1 MTAALLGAALWLEGA
16 TREEVA
22 ISENHVS
29 TTTAQQSV
37 FTFSAA
43 ELQQQQQQQQI
54 RNRTVREQRVVTA
67 VNRQHEDRL
76 S

>member
-16 TREEVA
+16 TRKKVA

-29 TTTAQQSV
+29 TATAQQSV
-37 FTFSAA
+37 CIFSSGVAA
-43 ELQQQQQQQQI
+43 TATATADSGSGSQ
-54 RNRTVREQRVVTA
+54 RTA
-67 VNRQHEDRL
+67 SSDR

>member
-1 MTAALLGAALWLEGA
+1 MAVRAGYGAEGA
-16 TREEVA
+16 TRKEVA
-22 ISENHVS
+22 ILENHVS
-29 TTTAQQSV
+29 TATAQQSV
-37 FTFSAA
+37 LHFSAA
-43 ELQQQQQQQQI
+43 ELQQQQQQQQT